1 MGVHVCKMSYQLVI
15 SGVVQHPGEIGMF
28 YGCHFTDAKW
38 ALESNEVFGLREP
51 RKLES
56 AESTDFLRP
65 RIVMQVPRPALT
77 TPYWLCDF
85 DKVIYL
91 CCALVPSSAK
101 WEEE

>member
-1 MGVHVCKMSYQLVI
+1 MVI

-51 RKLES
+51 RKSAS
-56 AESTDFLRP
+56 AESTDFFETSNCDA
-65 RIVMQVPRPALT
+65 IPRPALT

-85 DKVIYL
+85 DKVTYL